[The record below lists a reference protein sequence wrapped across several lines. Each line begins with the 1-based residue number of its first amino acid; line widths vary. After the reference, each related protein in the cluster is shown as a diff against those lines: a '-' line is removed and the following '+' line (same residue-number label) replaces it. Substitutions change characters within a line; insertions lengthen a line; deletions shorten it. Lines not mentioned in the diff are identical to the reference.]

1 MDVFLKIP
9 KKRFQTTLSF
19 EERGLLDCLY
29 YRLDYETY
37 KKNTNDGW
45 FKISKRYLMKEGG
58 NCRYA
63 KVQRILNL
71 LSEKGIIEY
80 RSTDRS
86 STEVRIIQTA
96 GETSTA
102 VKTDY
107 ETSTDETAGETS
119 TVSCYPKEL
128 LKTST
133 DETASETS
141 TVTAGET
148 STHKEN
154 IKENNNIINN
164 NILDKNIKDNILD
177 KKHNSIENALK
188 ILNINL
194 DYYKKNRNTFY
205 LSGFQRE
212 YPDIVKKIQEMT
224 GCTLDELNKYYDE
237 YG

>member
-1 MDVFLKIP
+1 
-9 KKRFQTTLSF
+9 
-19 EERGLLDCLY
+19 
-29 YRLDYETY
+29 
-37 KKNTNDGW
+37 
-45 FKISKRYLMKEGG
+45 MKEGG

-86 STEVRIIQTA
+86 STEVRIIETA
-96 GETSTA
+96 GETSTVA
-102 VKTDY
+102 KTDY
-107 ETSTDETAGETS
+107 ETSTDETASETL
-119 TVSCYPKEL
+119 TVSSYPKEL

-133 DETASETS
+133 QTASKTS
-141 TVTAGET
+141 TVTASET

-154 IKENNNIINN
+154 IKENNKIINN
-164 NILDKNIKDNILD
+164 NILDNNIKDNILD

-194 DYYKKNRNTFY
+194 DYYKKNRNTFC
-205 LSGFQRE
+205 LLGFQRE